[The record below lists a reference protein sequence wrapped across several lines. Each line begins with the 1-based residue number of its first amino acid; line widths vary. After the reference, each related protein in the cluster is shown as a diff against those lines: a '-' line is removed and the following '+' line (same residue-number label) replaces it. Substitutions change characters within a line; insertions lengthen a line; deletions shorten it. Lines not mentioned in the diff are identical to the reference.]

1 MGTTWLVRHT
11 WVVACSAAALC
22 YGGCLDSHDD
32 DDGTPDEVVE
42 GMVEVPAGAFEM
54 GCNDAVDVDCGSEE
68 YPYHTVDVPGFWID
82 KLEVTTAQY
91 AACTDA
97 GGCSEAEPG
106 NAWSSCNLGIDG
118 REDHPINCVT
128 WYQAVEYCAWAG
140 KRLPTEAEWEKAARG
155 TDGRIYP
162 WGNDEPTCDHA
173 VISWAGCPQRTST
186 EPVGSKPLGAS
197 PYGAQD
203 MAGNVWEWVED
214 WYHETYDGAPTDG
227 SAWVTPEGTEKVVR
241 GGSWSYYFLSNDLR
255 TSHRRTDIPQD
266 WNGHVGIRCVQ

>member
-1 MGTTWLVRHT
+1 MATTWLVRHT
-11 WVVACSAAALC
+11 SVVACAAAALC
-22 YGGCLDSHDD
+22 HWGCLDSHDD

-42 GMVEVPAGAFEM
+42 GMVEVPAGAFE
-54 GCNDAVDVDCGSEE
+54 E
-68 YPYHTVDVPGFWID
+68 
-82 KLEVTTAQY
+82 
-91 AACTDA
+91 
-97 GGCSEAEPG
+97 
-106 NAWSSCNLGIDG
+106 
-118 REDHPINCVT
+118 HPINCVT

-214 WYHETYDGAPTDG
+214 GYHETYDGAPTDG